1 MKRVTIHSDSIDFVI
16 PWVNGNDPEWIKEK
30 SNFEK
35 QSEGDRRDIRFRD
48 WDNLRYWFR
57 AVEAYAPWVNRIHFI
72 TWGHLPEWLNTAHP
86 KLNIVTHQDYI
97 PQAYLPT
104 FNSHTIELN
113 MHRIPEL
120 ADQFVYFNDD
130 VFLNAP
136 VKPSDFFLHGLPRD
150 IFAQDAIYFGP
161 DSVGA
166 INGNNLKLI
175 NTHFSKKNALLKNW
189 TKWYSP
195 AFGIRNLMKTSLLLP
210 WPGFPGFLYK
220 HTTTNLLKSTLET
233 VWAEETECLDRT
245 CRCRFRQPT
254 NVNQWVFKYWQLATG
269 RFVPMSH
276 RFSHCYHIKDSVTAV
291 CQSISDQKY
300 AITCINDT
308 ARTQNFEK
316 LALEIKNA
324 FAEKFPKKSRFEL

>member
-113 MHRIPEL
+113 MHRI
-120 ADQFVYFNDD
+120 
-130 VFLNAP
+130 
-136 VKPSDFFLHGLPRD
+136 
-150 IFAQDAIYFGP
+150 
-161 DSVGA
+161 
-166 INGNNLKLI
+166 
-175 NTHFSKKNALLKNW
+175 
-189 TKWYSP
+189 
-195 AFGIRNLMKTSLLLP
+195 
-210 WPGFPGFLYK
+210 
-220 HTTTNLLKSTLET
+220 
-233 VWAEETECLDRT
+233 
-245 CRCRFRQPT
+245 
-254 NVNQWVFKYWQLATG
+254 
-269 RFVPMSH
+269 
-276 RFSHCYHIKDSVTAV
+276 
-291 CQSISDQKY
+291 QS
-300 AITCINDT
+300 
-308 ARTQNFEK
+308 
-316 LALEIKNA
+316 
-324 FAEKFPKKSRFEL
+324 